1 MVPKISKKHPF
12 MCCNWDIQHQ
22 HSLNADLNG
31 PGGACMLARDVI
43 YAKLYELAI
52 TQEGT
57 IEVA

>member
-12 MCCNWDIQHQ
+12 MRCNWDIQHQ
-22 HSLNADLNG
+22 HSLKADLNG
-31 PGGACMLARDVI
+31 GPCMLARDVI

-57 IEVA
+57 RSS